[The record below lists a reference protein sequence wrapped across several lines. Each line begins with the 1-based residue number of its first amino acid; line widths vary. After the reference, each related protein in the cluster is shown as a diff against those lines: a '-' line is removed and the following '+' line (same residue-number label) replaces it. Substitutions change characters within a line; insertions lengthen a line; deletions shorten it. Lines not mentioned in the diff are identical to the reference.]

1 MFVALSYICTNNNN
15 EVHFLNLAAMTNSK
29 AIKEFSNAISSDL
42 HLTKEQLYT
51 KYALMAGFCGLT
63 MKLAIAFII
72 VAAPF
77 FAAAQTTKKTPPTIP
92 APTPVQESECIKI
105 KLKPL
110 LLPYDTTEVVV
121 RSARQTSLAPVN
133 RRNAVKQ

>member
-1 MFVALSYICTNNNN
+1 
-15 EVHFLNLAAMTNSK
+15 
-29 AIKEFSNAISSDL
+29 
-42 HLTKEQLYT
+42 
-51 KYALMAGFCGLT
+51 
-63 MKLAIAFII
+63 MKLAIII
-72 VAAPF
+72 IILAAPF

-105 KLKPL
+105 KSKPIFQ
-110 LLPYDTTEVVV
+110 PYDTTEVVV

>member
-1 MFVALSYICTNNNN
+1 
-15 EVHFLNLAAMTNSK
+15 
-29 AIKEFSNAISSDL
+29 
-42 HLTKEQLYT
+42 
-51 KYALMAGFCGLT
+51 

-92 APTPVQESECIKI
+92 APTPVQESDCIKI
-105 KLKPL
+105 KSKPL

-121 RSARQTSLAPVN
+121 RSARQTSFAPVN